1 MPRRLL
7 RDPHVLAHELRT
19 PLSILA
25 GWYSLVRD
33 GDISPSQTP
42 KEWESAMFS
51 CQRAVE
57 RLNLIISQACEEPGM
72 PEWADPLAYS
82 KMAKLV
88 DESRLAVDHSREVLM
103 RVKARRHLS
112 H

>member
-1 MPRRLL
+1 MRRRLL

-42 KEWESAMFS
+42 KEWECAMVS

-57 RLNLIISQACEEPGM
+57 RLNFIISQACEEPGT
-72 PEWADPLAYS
+72 PEWADPLAYQR
-82 KMAKLV
+82 MDQLV
-88 DESRLAVDHSREVLM
+88 NETRLAVDHSREVLT